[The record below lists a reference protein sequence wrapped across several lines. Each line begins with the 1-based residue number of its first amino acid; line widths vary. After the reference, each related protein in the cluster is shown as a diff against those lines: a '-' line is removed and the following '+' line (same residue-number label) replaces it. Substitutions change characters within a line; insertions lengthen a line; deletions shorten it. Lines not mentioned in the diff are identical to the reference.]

1 VTNSILIADDSAV
14 IRRSLRS
21 LIGGHKELTVCGE
34 AENGAEAVEKAH
46 KLKPDLILMDFSMPI
61 MNGLDA
67 ATQLKKDSPR
77 VPIVMLTM
85 FKDKFLEEHAYKA
98 GVSLVLS
105 KEESM
110 GRVAD
115 FTAFCSSQI
124 PEKDVR
130 QPYSQQ
136 SKTPRT
142 LTSHEA
148 SAEQPSPENCST
160 TE

>member
-1 VTNSILIADDSAV
+1 MGSILIADDSEV

-21 LIGGHKELTVCGE
+21 LIGNHKELTICGE
-34 AENGAEAVEKAH
+34 AENGAEAIEKAH
-46 KLKPDLILMDFSMPI
+46 KLKPDLILMDFSMPL

-85 FKDKFLEEHAYKA
+85 FKDKFLEDRAYKA

-115 FTAFCSSQI
+115 YARILLKPDTPKEVARKNTA
-124 PEKDVR
+124 
-130 QPYSQQ
+130 
-136 SKTPRT
+136 
-142 LTSHEA
+142 
-148 SAEQPSPENCST
+148 
-160 TE
+160 

>member
-1 VTNSILIADDSAV
+1 VNHSILIADDSEV
-14 IRRSLRS
+14 IRRSLRN
-21 LIGGHKELTVCGE
+21 LIGTQAGLTVCGE
-34 AENGAEAVEKAH
+34 AENGVQAIEKAH
-46 KLKPDLILMDFSMPI
+46 KLKPDLILMDFSMPL

-85 FKDKFLEEHAYKA
+85 FKDKFLEERAYKA

-115 FTAFCSSQI
+115 YARI
-124 PEKDVR
+124 LLKPDA
-130 QPYSQQ
+130 
-136 SKTPRT
+136 PR
-142 LTSHEA
+142 A
-148 SAEQPSPENCST
+148 APKK
-160 TE
+160 

>member
-21 LIGGHKELTVCGE
+21 LIANHKELTICGE
-34 AENGAEAVEKAH
+34 AENGAEAIEKAH
-46 KLKPDLILMDFSMPI
+46 KLKPDLILMDFSMPL

-85 FKDKFLEEHAYKA
+85 FKDKFLEDRAYKA

-110 GRVAD
+110 VRVAD
-115 FTAFCSSQI
+115 YARILLKPDAPKVPIIKQ
-124 PEKDVR
+124 
-130 QPYSQQ
+130 
-136 SKTPRT
+136 
-142 LTSHEA
+142 
-148 SAEQPSPENCST
+148 
-160 TE
+160 

>member
-1 VTNSILIADDSAV
+1 VNNSILIADDSEV
-14 IRRSLRS
+14 IRRSLRN
-21 LIGGHKELTVCGE
+21 LIGNQSGLTVCGE
-34 AENGAEAVEKAH
+34 AENGVQAIEKAH
-46 KLKPDLILMDFSMPI
+46 KLKPDLILMDFSMPL

-85 FKDKFLEEHAYKA
+85 FKDKFLEERAYKA

-115 FTAFCSSQI
+115 YARILLRPDAPKAAT
-124 PEKDVR
+124 K
-130 QPYSQQ
+130 
-136 SKTPRT
+136 
-142 LTSHEA
+142 
-148 SAEQPSPENCST
+148 N
-160 TE
+160 

>member
-1 VTNSILIADDSAV
+1 MTSSILIADDNEV

-21 LIGGHKELTVCGE
+21 LIRGYKELTICGE
-34 AENGAEAVEKAH
+34 AENGAEAVEKAN
-46 KLKPDLILMDFSMPI
+46 KLKPDLILMDFSMPL

-67 ATQLKKDSPR
+67 ATQLKKDQPD

-85 FKDKFLEEHAYKA
+85 FKDKYLEERAYKA

-115 FTAFCSSQI
+115 YARILLKPDT
-124 PEKDVR
+124 
-130 QPYSQQ
+130 
-136 SKTPRT
+136 
-142 LTSHEA
+142 HEGA
-148 SAEQPSPENCST
+148 RVN
-160 TE
+160 